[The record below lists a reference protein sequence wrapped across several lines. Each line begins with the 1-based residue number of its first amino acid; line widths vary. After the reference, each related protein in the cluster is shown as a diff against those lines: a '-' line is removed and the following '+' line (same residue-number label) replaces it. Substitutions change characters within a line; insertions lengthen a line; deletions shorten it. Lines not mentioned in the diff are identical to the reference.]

1 VLTAQTTDIVIFISV
16 RGLSDLPLR
25 SYSLTVA
32 LIPRGALNS
41 KRTATFA
48 VVVSVIGLAVI
59 PILTIPAMLIAG
71 VGWKSAP
78 TWTRLTL
85 IAGAV
90 LFAAY
95 LVALKPA
102 APVTHS

>member
-1 VLTAQTTDIVIFISV
+1 MRYISV
-16 RGLSDLPLR
+16 RGLSARPLR
-25 SYSLTVA
+25 SYAQIVA

-48 VVVSVIGLAVI
+48 IIVSVIGLAVI
-59 PILTIPAMLIAG
+59 PILTVPAMLIAG
-71 VGWKSAP
+71 VTWKSAP

-85 IAGAV
+85 IVGAV

-95 LVALKPA
+95 LVTVKPA
-102 APVTHS
+102 P